1 MTIFQAIG
9 AARHHVVEGGGFG
22 PSGAMGRFYLRA
34 SHELLKAGV
43 GLFDEVAN
51 EVFNEEQKL
60 HEYLNTLKVKANQQE
75 ASLQPEPA
83 VAPEEPQAPA
93 SAPGA
98 PEIPS
103 LPEETGLTG

>member
-1 MTIFQAIG
+1 MTVFQAIG

-60 HEYLNTLKVKANQQE
+60 HEYLGALKARVDRQE

-83 VAPEEPQAPA
+83 VAPEEPQTPA
-93 SAPGA
+93 NTAGA
-98 PEIPS
+98 PEVSS

>member
-1 MTIFQAIG
+1 M
-9 AARHHVVEGGGFG
+9 VEGGGFG
-22 PSGAMGRFYLRA
+22 PSGAMGRFYLKV

-60 HEYLNTLKVKANQQE
+60 HEYLGALKAKADKQE

-83 VAPEEPQAPA
+83 AAPEEPQAPTNT
-93 SAPGA
+93 
-98 PEIPS
+98 PEPPEVSS